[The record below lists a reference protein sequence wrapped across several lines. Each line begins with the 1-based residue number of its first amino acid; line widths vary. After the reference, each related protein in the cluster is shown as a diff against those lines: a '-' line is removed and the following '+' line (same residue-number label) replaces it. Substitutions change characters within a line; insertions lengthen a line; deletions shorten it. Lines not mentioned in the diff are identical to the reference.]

1 MSNDT
6 TKIIKG
12 GVTAACGFR
21 AAGISAGIKRSGK
34 PDMAL
39 IVSDSSAAIAGT
51 FTTNK
56 VNAAPV
62 KLCRK
67 RLKGGTGRAVIIN
80 SGNANACTGKQGAA
94 DAARMAELTAQ
105 LLEVEESMV
114 YVCSTG
120 TIGIPMPM
128 AKIEAGIHAA
138 VAALAPD
145 GGDRAAKSIMT
156 TDTVDKQIALEL
168 TIDNKPVR
176 IGGMAK
182 GAGMIEPNMA
192 TMLSVLTTD
201 AAVKGA
207 ALQTCLS
214 DAVKQSFNCISV
226 DGDQSTNDTVLFLAN
241 GAAGNTP
248 LSATHPGWPD
258 FCAAVEE
265 ATRYLAISIVKDG
278 EGATK
283 FVTVAVSG
291 AASEA
296 DARAVARAVANSL
309 LVKTSWFG
317 EDPNWGRVMDAVGY
331 SGAKLEEALVDVSYD
346 GVPAVAKGQSAGT
359 AEEELHRILAK
370 PQFRIDISLNVGAA
384 SHTIYTCDCSSDYVK
399 INSEYTT

>member
-1 MSNDT
+1 MKNAKPID
-6 TKIIKG
+6 G
-12 GVTAACGFR
+12 GVTAAKGFS
-21 AAGISAGIKRSGK
+21 AAGICAGIKKSGK

-39 IVSDSSAAIAGT
+39 VVSDSAAVTAGV

-56 VNAAPV
+56 VHAAPV
-62 KLCRK
+62 RLCRK
-67 RLKGGTGRAVIIN
+67 HLAGRAGRAVIMN

-94 DAARMAELTAQ
+94 DAARMAQLTAQ
-105 LLEVEESMV
+105 LLDVEPSLV

-120 TIGIPMPM
+120 TIGVPMPM

-192 TMLSVLTTD
+192 TMLSVLATD
-201 AAVKGA
+201 AAVEGA

-248 LSATHPGWPD
+248 LSATHPGWLD

-346 GVPAVAKGQSAGT
+346 GVPAVAKGQSAGA
-359 AEEELHRILAK
+359 AEEELHRIMAK

>member
-1 MSNDT
+1 MKNSATID
-6 TKIIKG
+6 G
-12 GVTAACGFR
+12 GITAAKGFS
-21 AAGISAGIKRSGK
+21 AAGICAGIKKSGR

-39 IVSDSSAAIAGT
+39 VVSDSPAAVAAV

-56 VNAAPV
+56 VQAAPV
-62 KLCRK
+62 RLCRK
-67 RLKGGTGRAVIIN
+67 HLSGRTGRAVIIN
-80 SGNANACTGKQGAA
+80 SGNANACTGEQGAT
-94 DAARMAELTAQ
+94 DALRMGELTAQ
-105 LLEVEESMV
+105 LLGVEPSMV

-120 TIGIPMPM
+120 TIGVPMPM

-201 AAVKGA
+201 AAVDGE
-207 ALQTCLS
+207 ALQACLAN
-214 DAVKQSFNCISV
+214 AVKQSFNCISV

-241 GAAGNTP
+241 GAAGTDV
-248 LSATHPGWPD
+248 LSATHPDWPA
-258 FCAAVEE
+258 FCAAVDEV
-265 ATRYLAISIVKDG
+265 TRHLAISIVKDG

-283 FVTVAVSG
+283 FVTLTVSG

-317 EDPNWGRVMDAVGY
+317 EDPNWGRIMDAVGY
-331 SGAKLEEALVDVSYD
+331 SGAEVNETLVDVAYD
-346 GVPAVAKGQSAGT
+346 GILAVAKGQSAGM
-359 AEEELHRILAK
+359 AEQELHSVLAK
-370 PQFRIDISLNVGAA
+370 PQFRIDISLNLGSA
-384 SHTIYTCDCSSDYVK
+384 SHKLYTCDCSHEYVK